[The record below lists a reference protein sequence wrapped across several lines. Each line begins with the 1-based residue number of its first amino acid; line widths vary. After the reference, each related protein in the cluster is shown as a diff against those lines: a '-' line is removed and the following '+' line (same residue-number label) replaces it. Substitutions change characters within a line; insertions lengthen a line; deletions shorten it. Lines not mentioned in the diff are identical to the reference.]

1 MFKKFKTNGITTTI
15 EISEEGKVTYAVGK
29 KKTTFDLSECDSFT
43 YEFDATNEKVEITE
57 EMITETEGVEP
68 WLWLVISKGEER
80 LEYNNNQTE
89 SRRHHSYSDQNDKF
103 DTLMAEE
110 DALDMVLVNLE
121 KEALRDAIQTLEPQQ
136 QELVMDL
143 YYREIPVAHIAKRDG
158 VDEAAI
164 RNRRKRILKK
174 IKKSLFQGVRFCFS
188 RDLYI
193 EATDMELKS

>member
-43 YEFDATNEKVEITE
+43 YEFEATNERLEITE

-89 SRRHHSYSDQNDKF
+89 SRRHHSYSDQNDKY
-103 DTLMAEE
+103 DTLMTEE
-110 DALDMVLVNLE
+110 DALDRVLANLE
-121 KEALRDAIQTLEPQQ
+121 KESVRKAIQALEPQQ
-136 QELVMDL
+136 QELVMDIYFRGL
-143 YYREIPVAHIAKRDG
+143 SMADVARRDG
-158 VDEAAI
+158 VHKSSVTK
-164 RNRRKRILKK
+164 RMNRIIDQLSKKLKK
-174 IKKSLFQGVRFCFS
+174 F
-188 RDLYI
+188 
-193 EATDMELKS
+193 

>member
-1 MFKKFKTNGITTTI
+1 MFKTFKTNGITTTI

-29 KKTTFDLSECDSFT
+29 KKNTFDLSECDSFT
-43 YEFDATNEKVEITE
+43 YEFEAMNEKLEITE

-89 SRRHHSYSDQNDKF
+89 TRRHHSYSDQNDKF
-103 DTLMAEE
+103 DTLMADE
-110 DALDMVLVNLE
+110 DALDMVLANLE
-121 KEALRDAIQTLEPQQ
+121 KEALGEAIQALEPHQ

-143 YYREIPVAHIAKRDG
+143 YYRGIPIAHIAKRDG

-174 IKKSLFQGVRFCFS
+174 SKKS
-188 RDLYI
+188 
-193 EATDMELKS
+193 

>member
-1 MFKKFKTNGITTTI
+1 MLKTFKTNGITTTI

-43 YEFDATNEKVEITE
+43 YEFEAMDEKLEITE
-57 EMITETEGVEP
+57 AMLSETEGVEP

-89 SRRHHSYSDQNDKF
+89 TRRHHSYSDQNDKF
-103 DTLMAEE
+103 DTLMVEE
-110 DALDMVLVNLE
+110 DALDMVLANLE
-121 KEALRDAIQTLEPQQ
+121 KETLRDAIQTLEPQQ

-143 YYREIPVAHIAKRDG
+143 FYREIPIIEIAKRDG

-174 IKKSLFQGVRFCFS
+174 IKKSLF
-188 RDLYI
+188 
-193 EATDMELKS
+193 

>member
-43 YEFDATNEKVEITE
+43 YEFEATNEKVEITE

-80 LEYNNNQTE
+80 IEYNNNQTE

-174 IKKSLFQGVRFCFS
+174 IKKSLF
-188 RDLYI
+188 
-193 EATDMELKS
+193 

>member
-1 MFKKFKTNGITTTI
+1 MFKTFKTNGITTTV

-43 YEFDATNEKVEITE
+43 YEFEAMNEKLEITE

-103 DTLMAEE
+103 DTLMADE
-110 DALDMVLVNLE
+110 DTLDMVMENLE
-121 KEALRDAIQTLEPQQ
+121 KEALRDAIQALEPQQ

-143 YYREIPVAHIAKRDG
+143 YYREIPIAHIAKRDG

-174 IKKSLFQGVRFCFS
+174 IKKSLF
-188 RDLYI
+188 
-193 EATDMELKS
+193 

>member
-1 MFKKFKTNGITTTI
+1 MFKTFKTNGITTTI

-43 YEFDATNEKVEITE
+43 YEFEAMNEKLEITE

-103 DTLMAEE
+103 DTLMADE
-110 DALDMVLVNLE
+110 DALDMVMENLE
-121 KEALRDAIQTLEPQQ
+121 KEALRDAIQALEPQQ

-143 YYREIPVAHIAKRDG
+143 YYREIPIAHIAKRDG

-174 IKKSLFQGVRFCFS
+174 IKKSLF
-188 RDLYI
+188 
-193 EATDMELKS
+193 

>member
-174 IKKSLFQGVRFCFS
+174 IKKSLF
-188 RDLYI
+188 
-193 EATDMELKS
+193 

>member
-1 MFKKFKTNGITTTI
+1 MFKTFETNGITTTI

-43 YEFDATNEKVEITE
+43 YEFEAMDEKVEITE
-57 EMITETEGVEP
+57 AMISETEGVEP

-103 DTLMAEE
+103 DTLMTEE
-110 DALDMVLVNLE
+110 DALDMVLANLE
-121 KEALRDAIQTLEPQQ
+121 KEALREAIQALEPQQ

-174 IKKSLFQGVRFCFS
+174 IKKSIF
-188 RDLYI
+188 
-193 EATDMELKS
+193 

>member
-1 MFKKFKTNGITTTI
+1 MFKTFKTNGLTTTI

-43 YEFDATNEKVEITE
+43 YEFEAMGEKVEITE
-57 EMITETEGVEP
+57 AMISDTEDVEP

-89 SRRHHSYSDQNDKF
+89 TRRHHSYSDQNDKF
-103 DTLMAEE
+103 DTLMADE
-110 DALDMVLVNLE
+110 DALDMVLANLE
-121 KEALRDAIQTLEPQQ
+121 KEALSDAIKTLEPQQ

-174 IKKSLFQGVRFCFS
+174 IKKSLF
-188 RDLYI
+188 
-193 EATDMELKS
+193 

>member
-1 MFKKFKTNGITTTI
+1 MFKKIKTNGITTTI

-43 YEFDATNEKVEITE
+43 YEFEATNEKIEITE

-68 WLWLVISKGEER
+68 WLWLVIIKGEER

-89 SRRHHSYSDQNDKF
+89 KRRHHSYSDQNDKF
-103 DTLMAEE
+103 DTLMTEE

-174 IKKSLFQGVRFCFS
+174 IKKSIF
-188 RDLYI
+188 
-193 EATDMELKS
+193 

>member
-57 EMITETEGVEP
+57 EIITETEGVEP

-103 DTLMAEE
+103 DTLMAED

-121 KEALRDAIQTLEPQQ
+121 KEALRNAIQTLEPQQ

-174 IKKSLFQGVRFCFS
+174 IKKSLF
-188 RDLYI
+188 
-193 EATDMELKS
+193 